1 MSEVVL
7 SIVVAAFNVEKFI
20 GRCVSSIDNSPLAGR
35 VEILVIDDGS
45 TDGTGEILRDL
56 AAKKEGLRIIHQPN
70 GGLGAARNLGLE
82 QARGDYVWFLDGDDF
97 LNPGSVERVVK
108 VLVEDAPDV
117 LVVDFSCADEAG
129 MPIEWIRS
137 PLTQDAGRVVLG
149 GEFFAR
155 HFATTYA
162 VLYVIKRSLFVE
174 HNLRFQPRINM
185 QDAELIPRV
194 LARAD
199 SVHVSGIDSYVY
211 VKRADSFINSTN
223 PATRERYFESVL
235 EVRQRLEAFRQDVT
249 DKDMLAGLD
258 AKLGSIR
265 RILLMAFVYDTL
277 DGASLRRRLDALKAD
292 GLHPFDPLPDET
304 RKERLVRNAVNAC
317 PVLFPPPYR
326 WIRTATRGLRAR

>member
-7 SIVVAAFNVEKFI
+7 SVVIAAFNVEKFI
-20 GRCVSSIDNSPLAGR
+20 GRCVSSIGNAPLGR
-35 VEILVIDDGS
+35 HVEILVIDDGS

-56 AAKKEGLRIIHQPN
+56 VARTDDLRVIHQLN
-70 GGLGAARNLGLE
+70 AGLGAARNLGLE

-97 LNPGSVERVVK
+97 LSPGSVERTLQ

-117 LVVDFSCADEAG
+117 LVMDFSCADEDG
-129 MPIEWIRS
+129 MSIGWIRS
-137 PLTQDAGRVVLG
+137 PFTQDAGRVMHG
-149 GEFFAR
+149 GAFFAR
-155 HFATTYA
+155 YFATTYA
-162 VLYVIKRSLFVE
+162 WLYVIKRSLLVE

-194 LARAD
+194 LAQAD
-199 SVHVSGIDSYVY
+199 SVHVSGIDGYVY
-211 VKRADSFINSTN
+211 VKRADSFINSTI

-235 EVRQRLEAFRQDVT
+235 EVRRRLEAFRQEVT
-249 DKDMLAGLD
+249 DQYMLAGLD

-292 GLHPFDPLPDET
+292 GLHPFDPLPGET
-304 RKERLVRNAVNAC
+304 RKERVLRNAVNAC
-317 PVLFPPPYR
+317 PALFPSPYR
-326 WIRTATRGLRAR
+326 WIRTMTRGLRAR

>member
-137 PLTQDAGRVVLG
+137 PFTQDAGRVMHG
-149 GEFFAR
+149 GAFFAR

-162 VLYVIKRSLFVE
+162 VLYVIKRSLLVE

-185 QDAELIPRV
+185 QDAELVPRV

-199 SVHVSGIDSYVY
+199 SVHVSGIDGYVY
-211 VKRADSFINSTN
+211 VKRTDSFINSTS

-235 EVRQRLEAFRQDVT
+235 EVRRRLEAYRQDVT
-249 DKDMLAGLD
+249 DQDMLAGLD
-258 AKLGSIR
+258 SKLGSIR

-292 GLHPFDPLPDET
+292 GLHPFEPLPGET
-304 RKERLVRNAVNAC
+304 RKERLLRNAVNAC
-317 PVLFPPPYR
+317 PALFPPPYR
-326 WIRTATRGLRAR
+326 WIRTATRRLRAR